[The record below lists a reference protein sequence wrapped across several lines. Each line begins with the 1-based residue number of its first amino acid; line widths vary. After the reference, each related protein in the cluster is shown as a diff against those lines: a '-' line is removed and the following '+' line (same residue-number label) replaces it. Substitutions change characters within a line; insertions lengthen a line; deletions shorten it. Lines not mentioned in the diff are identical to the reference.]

1 MKKTD
6 FDDKLKHLNKKVTS
20 DISKNLLVENEFKK
34 VLTFDP
40 SLLIGQSYFFNDG
53 TQLCLMFQALCYT
66 LKKLGDTE
74 KIVSS
79 KSKGLS
85 TKRLTIPTT
94 TDDSLS
100 ATI

>member
-1 MKKTD
+1 
-6 FDDKLKHLNKKVTS
+6 
-20 DISKNLLVENEFKK
+20 
-34 VLTFDP
+34 
-40 SLLIGQSYFFNDG
+40 
-53 TQLCLMFQALCYT
+53 MFQALCYT

-100 ATI
+100 PTI